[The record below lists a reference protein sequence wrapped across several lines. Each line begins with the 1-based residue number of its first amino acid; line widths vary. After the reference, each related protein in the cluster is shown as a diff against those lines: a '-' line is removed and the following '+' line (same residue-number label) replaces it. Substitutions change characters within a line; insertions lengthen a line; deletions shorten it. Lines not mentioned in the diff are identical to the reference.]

1 MSSSDKILNSIKNDC
16 DKTIEV
22 IKADSAK
29 ICQQILAQGKKDAE
43 AAKAEINAKAQ
54 QKASQMK
61 KANASRA
68 ELEQRNALLKKRRLE
83 IDITYDAI
91 YKYLLN
97 LDGENYFNIIYKLLT
112 KFKDNDGTIYLNSK
126 DLQRLPN
133 DFSEQLTKLGI
144 KSTLSDE
151 PVDIDGGF
159 ILKSGD
165 IEENMSFSALL
176 SANRD
181 SIEDLI
187 NRELFAE

>member
-144 KSTLSDE
+144 KSTLSNE
-151 PVDIDGGF
+151 PADIDGGF

>member
-112 KFKDNDGTIYLNSK
+112 KFKDNDGTIYFNSK

-144 KSTLSDE
+144 KSTLSNE
-151 PVDIDGGF
+151 PADIDGGF